1 MYSVRSGPIKS
12 LNSSDLKFQ
21 KNSLGLKSPK
31 TKGGCVVAGSPN
43 SRVLHIYACVHIFWI
58 EEVGLV
64 FWRSQAIRL
73 EKCVKLHK
81 KLYKQRK
88 YRLDNYLLRC
98 TIYLYWIPVIYI
110 LRNYDKIDG
119 PSKFSI
125 DG

>member
-21 KNSLGLKSPK
+21 KHSLGLKSPK
-31 TKGGCVVAGSPN
+31 TKGGSVVAGSPN

-64 FWRSQAIRL
+64 FWRSG
-73 EKCVKLHK
+73 KCFKLHK
-81 KLYKQRK
+81 KLYKQSK

-98 TIYLYWIPVIYI
+98 IVYLYWIYT
-110 LRNYDKIDG
+110 
-119 PSKFSI
+119 F
-125 DG
+125 